1 MKDEKLQKEK
11 KDLMKKA
18 ETYTFPDTVE
28 DSKFDSPRRAT
39 IRDKGA
45 STMANDLNAQYP
57 LKYEKEKKTEVAT
70 PKTSTNL
77 QSNKLKD
84 IAIPSIG
91 KKTTQ
96 PVEKKKTEP
105 KKVESIV
112 PKSPAKLGEQKK
124 PSVTVPTKK
133 EEA

>member
-1 MKDEKLQKEK
+1 MNNEKLQKEK

-18 ETYTFPDTVE
+18 ETYTFPDTLE

-45 STMANDLNAQYP
+45 KAMANDLNAQFP
-57 LKYEKEKKTEVAT
+57 LKYEKKVDIAT
-70 PKTSTNL
+70 PKTNL

-84 IAIPSIG
+84 IEIPKIG

-96 PVEKKKTEP
+96 PLEKKKTEP
-105 KKVESIV
+105 KKVESLV
-112 PKSPAKLGEQKK
+112 PKSPTKPGEQKR
-124 PSVTVPTKK
+124 PVTVPMKK
-133 EEA
+133 EEV

>member
-1 MKDEKLQKEK
+1 MNNEKLQKEK

-18 ETYTFPDTVE
+18 ETYTFPDTLE

-45 STMANDLNAQYP
+45 KAMANDLNAQFP
-57 LKYEKEKKTEVAT
+57 LKYEKKVDIAT
-70 PKTSTNL
+70 PKTNL

-84 IAIPSIG
+84 IEIPKIG

-96 PVEKKKTEP
+96 PLEKKKTEP
-105 KKVESIV
+105 KKVESLV
-112 PKSPAKLGEQKK
+112 PKSPTKPGE
-124 PSVTVPTKK
+124 
-133 EEA
+133 